1 MVSLVVDDILRVDW
15 EQVRYKRALS
25 GLATMLIVV
34 AFLGV
39 IDDVILAAL
48 MAALFVTASGG
59 DGTMAER
66 LPSMVRFT
74 VIGAVLGGLAYWS
87 ADSAVLVAGVL
98 GVATYLGTLAAGFGP
113 IAAQSGF
120 YLSIW
125 PLFALMLGS
134 ATTEP
139 WAVAVAFLV
148 GGALAI
154 GITALRL
161 QVSAEDEAGDIESSE
176 EHAESAAREL
186 AIEDLSA
193 VVASPVGRFA
203 ILRATAVV
211 VGVVVGFWW
220 FEAFPL
226 WVAITVIVVV
236 KPSPSQSFSVAVQ
249 RTLGTAIGVVVAVG
263 VAQILPRSDLAV
275 AIAFLIS
282 GFLMVAFNNANYTIF
297 ATFLTALLVF
307 GQRLAHADAFEAG
320 WERLLATAV
329 GAGIAIVVMTI
340 AARSSPNRREPEAAT
355 LR

>member
-1 MVSLVVDDILRVDW
+1 MSQVADDILRVDW
-15 EQVRYKRALS
+15 EQVRFKRALS

-39 IDDVILAAL
+39 VDDVILAAL
-48 MAALFVTASGG
+48 MAALFVIASGR

-74 VIGAVLGGLAYWS
+74 VIGAMLGGLAFWS
-87 ADSAVLVAGVL
+87 ADSAVLVAVVL

-113 IAAQSGF
+113 VAAQSGL

-134 ATTEP
+134 ADTGP
-139 WAVAVAFLV
+139 WAVSVAFLV

-161 QVSAEDEAGDIESSE
+161 MASAEDEVGDIDSSDE
-176 EHAESAAREL
+176 DAESAATGL
-186 AIEDLSA
+186 AIEVLSV
-193 VVASPVGRFA
+193 VVAGPVGRFA
-203 ILRATAVV
+203 VLRATAVV

-249 RTLGTAIGVVVAVG
+249 RTLGTAIGVGVAVG
-263 VAQILPRSDLAV
+263 IAQILPRSDLAV
-275 AIAFLIS
+275 AIAFLAS

-297 ATFLTALLVF
+297 ATFLTAMLVF

-320 WERLLATAV
+320 WERLLATAA
-329 GAGIAIVVMTI
+329 GAGIALLVMII
-340 AARSSPNRREPEAAT
+340 ALRIGPDRRESDSTRHA
-355 LR
+355 

>member
-1 MVSLVVDDILRVDW
+1 MSQIADDILRVDW
-15 EQVRYKRALS
+15 EQVRLKRALS
-25 GLATMLIVV
+25 GLAAMLIVV

-39 IDDVILAAL
+39 VDDAIVAAL
-48 MAALFVTASGG
+48 MAAIFVTASER

-66 LPSMVRFT
+66 LPSMVGFT
-74 VIGAVLGGLAYWS
+74 VIGAILGGLALWS
-87 ADSAVLVAGVL
+87 ADNVVLVAVVL

-113 IAAQSGF
+113 VAAQSGL

-134 ATTEP
+134 ADTEP
-139 WAVAVAFLV
+139 WAVSVGFLV

-154 GITALRL
+154 GTTALRL
-161 QVSAEDEAGDIESSE
+161 RVSDEDETADIDSSE
-176 EHAESAAREL
+176 EDAESTASGL
-186 AIEDLSA
+186 AIEDLSV
-193 VVASPVGRFA
+193 VVAGPVGRFA

-211 VGVVVGFWW
+211 LGVVVGFWW

-226 WVAITVIVVV
+226 WAAITVIVVV

-249 RTLGTAIGVVVAVG
+249 RTLGTAIGVGVAAG
-263 VAQILPRSDLAV
+263 LAQILPRSDLAV
-275 AIAFLIS
+275 AIAFLAS

-297 ATFLTALLVF
+297 ATFLTAMLVF

-329 GAGIAIVVMTI
+329 GAGIALLVTTI
-340 AARSSPNRREPEAAT
+340 ALRIGPDTRESDST
-355 LR
+355 RHT

>member
-1 MVSLVVDDILRVDW
+1 VSQVADDILRVDW
-15 EQVRYKRALS
+15 EQVRFKRALS

-39 IDDVILAAL
+39 VDDVILAAL
-48 MAALFVTASGG
+48 MAALFVIASGR

-74 VIGAVLGGLAYWS
+74 VIGAMLGGLAFWS
-87 ADSAVLVAGVL
+87 ADSAVLVAVVL

-113 IAAQSGF
+113 VAAQSGL

-134 ATTEP
+134 ADTGP
-139 WAVAVAFLV
+139 WAVSVAFLV

-161 QVSAEDEAGDIESSE
+161 MASAEDEVGDIDSSDE
-176 EHAESAAREL
+176 DAESAATGL
-186 AIEDLSA
+186 AIEVLSV
-193 VVASPVGRFA
+193 VVAGPVGRFA
-203 ILRATAVV
+203 VLRATAVV

-249 RTLGTAIGVVVAVG
+249 RTLGTAIGVGVAVG
-263 VAQILPRSDLAV
+263 IAQILPRSDLAV
-275 AIAFLIS
+275 AIAFLAS

-297 ATFLTALLVF
+297 ATFLTAMLVF

-320 WERLLATAV
+320 WERLLATAA
-329 GAGIAIVVMTI
+329 GAGIALLVMII
-340 AARSSPNRREPEAAT
+340 ALRIGPDRRESDSTRHA
-355 LR
+355 

>member
-1 MVSLVVDDILRVDW
+1 
-15 EQVRYKRALS
+15 
-25 GLATMLIVV
+25 
-34 AFLGV
+34 
-39 IDDVILAAL
+39 
-48 MAALFVTASGG
+48 
-59 DGTMAER
+59 
-66 LPSMVRFT
+66 
-74 VIGAVLGGLAYWS
+74 
-87 ADSAVLVAGVL
+87 
-98 GVATYLGTLAAGFGP
+98 
-113 IAAQSGF
+113 
-120 YLSIW
+120 
-125 PLFALMLGS
+125 LGS

-355 LR
+355 L